1 MNFPSVNNVLTI
13 YDEINISV
21 KTWKRIVSVVK
32 SVPKTKI
39 WTVRKTKK
47 SRLFLS
53 ICAIC
58 GKKKLTFTKI
68 QELHNF
74 DNISDD

>member
-1 MNFPSVNNVLTI
+1 MNFPSVNNALTI

-32 SVPKTKI
+32 NVPKTKI
-39 WTVRKTKK
+39 WTVRKTKEN
-47 SRLFLS
+47 RLFLS
-53 ICAIC
+53 IC

-74 DNISDD
+74 DNISDA

>member
-1 MNFPSVNNVLTI
+1 MMNFPSVNNVLTI

-32 SVPKTKI
+32 NVPQKKFEVLEKLKKI
-39 WTVRKTKK
+39 DCFYQFV
-47 SRLFLS
+47 LFV
-53 ICAIC
+53 A
-58 GKKKLTFTKI
+58 KKLTFTKI